1 MCVAILLQEVEI
13 DDEVKTILERVKADP
28 ANATDADIDA
38 LKSAKEKLTNSAQGV
53 FTKMY
58 ENIQQQQA
66 GAQGAAGAGPQ
77 SYTEA
82 PTGDAGSASGN
93 NDDVVDAD
101 FREV

>member
-1 MCVAILLQEVEI
+1 
-13 DDEVKTILERVKADP
+13 
-28 ANATDADIDA
+28 
-38 LKSAKEKLTNSAQGV
+38 
-53 FTKMY
+53 MY

-66 GAQGAAGAGPQ
+66 GAQGTAGAGPQ

-82 PTGDAGSASGN
+82 PTGDAGATSGN